1 MKLIDVLVKQC
12 NGEIRKGTKL
22 IVDFSYEQDCPETY
36 TYDGERFIDESYYE
50 WFEGYSLSIEILN
63 KEAKL
68 LEPQLY
74 YLKMPN
80 SSEFLGV
87 LGNVVFFELMRNAD
101 LRSNKEF
108 LFTQDEIESLDILA
122 PYRNF
127 EWSEYRESMGE
138 NQSISK

>member
-1 MKLIDVLVKQC
+1 MKLIDVLNKQC

-36 TYDGERFIDESYYE
+36 TYNGERFIDESYYE

-68 LEPQLY
+68 IEPQLY

-80 SSEFLGV
+80 SHEV
-87 LGNVVFFELMRNAD
+87 LGINGNFVFFELLRNVNFPYD
-101 LRSNKEF
+101 NEF
-108 LFTQDEIESLDILA
+108 LFAKDEIDSMDILA

-127 EWSEYRESMGE
+127 EWSEYNESVDCGE
-138 NQSISK
+138 YK